1 MFEIMDKISPVWEE
15 ASIFER
21 ESFITP
27 HSCAELIIEMCDVR
41 EAKGLEVIHNNLTAL
56 VDFVEEMQYELE
68 VRSKKDKL
76 DADFAELCSDI
87 QSNGFDG
94 NIAERLA
101 AFSEA
106 VTEYAEANITA
117 EDCEQTDED
126 AYENVK
132 ALIERTALAV
142 GE

>member
-21 ESFITP
+21 ESFITR
-27 HSCAELIIEMCDVR
+27 SCAELIVEMCEVR

-106 VTEYAEANITA
+106 VKEYAEANITA
-117 EDCEQTDED
+117 EDCEQTDDD

>member
-21 ESFITP
+21 ESFITR
-27 HSCAELIIEMCDVR
+27 SCAELIVEMCDVR

-68 VRSKKDKL
+68 VRSKKDRL

-87 QSNGFDG
+87 KSNGFDG

-106 VTEYAEANITA
+106 VKEYAEANITA
-117 EDCEQTDED
+117 EDCEQTDDD
-126 AYENVK
+126 AYENIK

>member
-1 MFEIMDKISPVWEE
+1 MYEIMDKISPVWEE

-21 ESFITP
+21 ESFITR
-27 HSCAELIIEMCDVR
+27 SCAELIVEMCDVR

-68 VRSKKDKL
+68 VRSKKDRL

-106 VTEYAEANITA
+106 VKEYAEANITA

-132 ALIERTALAV
+132 ALIERTAQAV

>member
-1 MFEIMDKISPVWEE
+1 MYEIMDKISPVWEE
-15 ASIFER
+15 ATLFER
-21 ESFITP
+21 ESFIT

-106 VTEYAEANITA
+106 VKEYAEANITA